1 MALNNRLDI
10 MADIIKSH
18 VDSTPSIRHILH
30 ADLDAFYAA
39 VEQLDN
45 PELRGKPVLVGGS
58 PENRGVV
65 ATASYEARV
74 FGVHSAMPM
83 KSAVRRCPQGII
95 VRPRFGR
102 YKEISNMIMDIFR
115 SVTDLIEPLSMDE
128 AYLDITQAVAGGLR
142 PLQVALDLKKQVKEE
157 TGLTVSVGVATN
169 KTVAKICSDLN
180 KPDGLVVVAPG
191 EEEAFL
197 APLAVGKISGI
208 GPKTVERLNRDGV
221 ETIGDL
227 AAQPLEWFANTFG
240 VRAEGVRAR
249 ALGTDRDEV
258 HTHRETKSVSAETT
272 FSSDRNDPEVLRE
285 ELARLAGNVARHLEN
300 SGLQGRTVTVKARL
314 ADFTTFTRQKT
325 LPARTATEETILEH
339 AWGLLSK
346 ELNPE
351 RSFRL
356 LGVGVSSFLESTPL
370 PAAKADQLQLSLF
383 DQPAFDQPVFDQP
396 LFDQPV
402 SEQPDPGQETT

>member
-1 MALNNRLDI
+1 
-10 MADIIKSH
+10 MADNAETQENSQL
-18 VDSTPSIRHILH
+18 STRHILH

-102 YKEISNMIMDIFR
+102 YKEISNQVMAIFR

-128 AYLDITQAVAGGLR
+128 AYLDVTQAVAAGKR
-142 PLQVALDLKKQVKEE
+142 PLEVALDLKQQVKDE

-169 KTVAKICSDLN
+169 KTVAKICSDLD
-180 KPDGLVVVAPG
+180 KPDGLVVVSPG
-191 EEEAFL
+191 DEEAFL
-197 APLAVGKISGI
+197 APLAVRKISGI
-208 GPKTVERLNRDGV
+208 GPKTVERLNKEGV

-227 AAQPLEWFANTFG
+227 AAMPPAWFAKTFG
-240 VRAEGVRAR
+240 VRAQSVRAR
-249 ALGTDRDEV
+249 ALGDDRDPV

-272 FSSDRNDPEVLRE
+272 FSSDLNEPDLLRE
-285 ELARLAGNVARHLEN
+285 ELARLAGNVARHLDG
-300 SGLQGRTVTVKARL
+300 SGLQGKTVTVKARL
-314 ADFTTFTRQKT
+314 ADFTTFTRQVT
-325 LPARTATEETILEH
+325 LPAPTSAEETILEK
-339 AWGLLSK
+339 AWKLLSR

-356 LGVGVSSFLESTPL
+356 LGVGVSSFKTS
-370 PAAKADQLQLSLF
+370 DQSQEEQTGPIQLSLF
-383 DQPAFDQPVFDQP
+383 A
-396 LFDQPV
+396 V
-402 SEQPDPGQETT
+402 SELSQEPT

>member
-1 MALNNRLDI
+1 MANNGEIQETFQL
-10 MADIIKSH
+10 
-18 VDSTPSIRHILH
+18 SIRHILH

-45 PELRGKPVLVGGS
+45 PELRGMPVLVGGS

-102 YKEISNMIMDIFR
+102 YKEISNQVMDIFR

-128 AYLDITQAVAGGLR
+128 AYLDVTKAVASGKR
-142 PLQVALDLKKQVKEE
+142 PLEVALDLKQQVKDE

-180 KPDGLVVVAPG
+180 KPDGLVVVPPG

-208 GPKTVERLNRDGV
+208 GPKTVDRLNKEGV

-227 AAQPLEWFANTFG
+227 ASMPPAWFAKTFG
-240 VRAEGVRAR
+240 VRAQSVRAR
-249 ALGTDRDEV
+249 ALGDDRDPV

-272 FSSDRNDPEVLRE
+272 FASDLNEPDLLRE
-285 ELARLAGNVARHLEN
+285 ELGRLAGNVARHLDG
-300 SGLQGRTVTVKARL
+300 SGLQGKTVTVKARL
-314 ADFTTFTRQKT
+314 ADFTTFTRQGT
-325 LPARTATEETILEH
+325 LLAPTSTEETILEK
-339 AWGLLSK
+339 AWELLSR

-356 LGVGVSSFLESTPL
+356 LGIGVSSFNTSQQSPEEQTGPI
-370 PAAKADQLQLSLF
+370 QLSLF
-383 DQPAFDQPVFDQP
+383 AVPE
-396 LFDQPV
+396 
-402 SEQPDPGQETT
+402 SGQEPT

>member
-1 MALNNRLDI
+1 
-10 MADIIKSH
+10 MADKTDTQDI
-18 VDSTPSIRHILH
+18 SITTVRHILH

-102 YKEISNMIMDIFR
+102 YKEISNQVMGIFR

-128 AYLDITQAVAGGLR
+128 AYLDVTRTVAAGKP
-142 PLQVALDLKKQVKEE
+142 PLAVALDLKQQVKEE
-157 TGLTVSVGVATN
+157 TGLVLSVGVATN

-180 KPDGLVVVAPG
+180 KPDGLVVVPPG
-191 EEEAFL
+191 EEAAFL
-197 APLAVGKISGI
+197 APLAVGKLWGI
-208 GPKTVERLNRDGV
+208 GPKTVERLNREGV
-221 ETIGDL
+221 ETIGQL
-227 AAQPLEWFANTFG
+227 AERPPEWFARTFG
-240 VRAEGVRAR
+240 VRADAVRAR
-249 ALGTDRDEV
+249 ASGGDQEPV

-272 FSSDRNDPEVLRE
+272 FATDITEPDLLRE

-300 SGLQGRTVTVKARL
+300 SGLQGKTVTVKARL
-314 ADFTTFTRQKT
+314 ADFTTFTRQVT
-325 LPARTATEETILEH
+325 LPAPTATEESILEN
-339 AWGLLSK
+339 AWALLSR
-346 ELNPE
+346 ELSPE

-356 LGVGVSSFLESTPL
+356 LGVGVSSFRESP
-370 PAAKADQLQLSLF
+370 PGPVAEVNQLQL
-383 DQPAFDQPVFDQP
+383 P
-396 LFDQPV
+396 LFVQT
-402 SEQPDPGQETT
+402 DPGQDAT